1 MNKAVATELPAHVLL
16 NQPSTDPR
24 ERPGVPGQSLRLNG
38 KLHDFS
44 ALIPLY
50 GASFTE
56 RLLDAFARKY
66 VHDTASTTEKRC
78 GNLRKFLLYLA
89 GFAAEASNQNT
100 AAAQTYRALV
110 ENQPESITSTQW
122 IDTVDVFVS
131 RLRDLTDHSVVRSSN
146 PLTRQNII
154 ESLSIPLQHLAQEGL
169 WPDIGALRGLSGS
182 RVSRGANIPSLGELQ
197 SSTEA
202 SETNSKN
209 AATYGAVNERNR
221 ERLLRLRSLCED
233 ALLEEE
239 AAFDR
244 RLKLLAAPGQPS
256 LREIRAAI
264 PLIPSSYARSDRDP
278 VLHPKVQTCFPLDDD
293 DRRLGSLLRYII
305 SDHEGVF
312 RLQELDYPLQLVVSR
327 CGGTARVMSHLE
339 GGGRALLA
347 AYTLVLI
354 DTGIN
359 IQPCDDLAADP
370 FVGKARYGKIQLRQ
384 IGSVKSRARYKAVT
398 GNIIE
403 ITPGEEDESNDEILE
418 VPTIVPNSR
427 ISSAKAI
434 EVWLKLSEPHRE
446 RARRAGNSDANY
458 LWIVRNGH
466 YPKEVRRYLEHAWK
480 RWWTEFLEEHAKDP
494 VIGGLPIQRRMIRTT
509 VLQLRDAHH
518 GGDAEVVALLS
529 GQSGGRAASR
539 HYLNRAHIQRM
550 LDERIRE
557 FQNLFEASVAGDS
570 PDRPAQLELSPDE
583 FHERRTR
590 AVETGLGLTC
600 LDPTAGVQPGTKDSI
615 CTRLDACSTC
625 PLLRFIPT
633 QQSIE
638 ALTLFHDS
646 LKHAEEEF
654 IAKNPERWIRV
665 WLPALALCTA
675 LLNLLMSGPKQV
687 LVQQSVEAVKN
698 GLDQGS
704 LVLFRPW

>member
-1 MNKAVATELPAHVLL
+1 VNKAVATELPAHVIL
-16 NQPSTDPR
+16 NQPCTDPR
-24 ERPGVPGQSLRLNG
+24 ERPGVPGQSVRLNG

-56 RLLDAFARKY
+56 RLLDGFARKY

-78 GNLRKFLLYLA
+78 GNLRKFLLYIA
-89 GFAAEASNQNT
+89 GIAAEASNQNT
-100 AAAQTYRALV
+100 AAAQSYRALV
-110 ENQPESITSTQW
+110 ENQPESITPTQW

-182 RVSRGANIPSLGELQ
+182 RVLRGANIPSLGELR

-202 SETNSKN
+202 SETNFKN

-384 IGSVKSRARYKAVT
+384 IGSVKNRARYKAVT

-403 ITPGEEDESNDEILE
+403 ITPGEEDDSDDEILE

-434 EVWLKLSEPHRE
+434 EVWLKLSEPPRE
-446 RARRAGNSDANY
+446 RARRAGKSDANY

-494 VIGGLPIQRRMIRTT
+494 VIGAFPFKG
-509 VLQLRDAHH
+509 A
-518 GGDAEVVALLS
+518 
-529 GQSGGRAASR
+529 
-539 HYLNRAHIQRM
+539 
-550 LDERIRE
+550 
-557 FQNLFEASVAGDS
+557 
-570 PDRPAQLELSPDE
+570 
-583 FHERRTR
+583 
-590 AVETGLGLTC
+590 
-600 LDPTAGVQPGTKDSI
+600 
-615 CTRLDACSTC
+615 
-625 PLLRFIPT
+625 
-633 QQSIE
+633 
-638 ALTLFHDS
+638 
-646 LKHAEEEF
+646 
-654 IAKNPERWIRV
+654 
-665 WLPALALCTA
+665 
-675 LLNLLMSGPKQV
+675 
-687 LVQQSVEAVKN
+687 
-698 GLDQGS
+698 
-704 LVLFRPW
+704 